1 MRETIVGQIE
11 WISEESGRLNGYSDL
26 WICLFMDKEF
36 ACYQSSDVELIKC
49 MFVLSQ
55 KVLKYLLVPLLDMTI
70 DEQLDLIRSDYP
82 YDPTMPPSSNLME
95 LEGRY
100 FGGCVR
106 HYRRMLFCIT
116 KNVFFHLEQ
125 DVISLFVHME
135 DDVNEMHFY
144 AA

>member
-1 MRETIVGQIE
+1 
-11 WISEESGRLNGYSDL
+11 
-26 WICLFMDKEF
+26 MDSEF

-55 KVLKYLLVPLLDMTI
+55 FVLKYLLVPLPDMTI

-82 YDPTMPPSSNLME
+82 YDRTVPPSSNLIE

-100 FGGCVR
+100 FESGVR

-116 KNVFFHLEQ
+116 KNAFFHFEQ
-125 DVISLFVHME
+125 GVISLFFHME
-135 DDVNEMHFY
+135 DDVNDMHFY